1 MKSAGSLTARLALA
15 FALIAGCAFAGV
27 GLYLYHALA
36 MQIIERDDAE
46 LLRKAARARAELA
59 ETGASTAE
67 RWSELGGVVA
77 GNAEYGL
84 LASAPDGT
92 PVVAAGAEPGV
103 QPEAPAL
110 PPGAPIGPASIRTW
124 SRADG
129 LPVRGISMLAHAGAQ
144 PLPVQVTVYQVA
156 ASRMALLR
164 AYRWKLVMA
173 TCLGALA
180 AGVLGYAA
188 LRNGMAP
195 LRRMAA
201 GTRAVT
207 FTSGALPVDPS
218 LLPAE
223 LNELALAL
231 QHMIERLRERY
242 ERLSQFSADLAHDF
256 RTPINNLLGQTQVAL
271 ASDRSVEE
279 YQALLVSNVEEYERL
294 GRMIEN
300 MLFLARADNAR
311 VAVRYAELDLA
322 TELERQADYF
332 ELLADAR
339 GITILVDAQ
348 GQVHADATLL
358 RRAVGNLISNAVRY
372 APTGTQ
378 VRLWAR
384 EVGAQAQIEVSNP
397 GPGIAAEHLP
407 KLFDR
412 FFRADPARANSGES
426 SGIGLAIVKT
436 IMDLHH
442 GTAQAES
449 APGQVTCFR
458 LIFPRRAEPGQ

>member
-1 MKSAGSLTARLALA
+1 MKAAGSLTARLALA
-15 FALIAGCAFAGV
+15 FALIAGGAFAGV

-36 MQIIERDDAE
+36 AQIIERDDAE

-59 ETGASTAE
+59 ETGASSAE
-67 RWSELGGVVA
+67 RWRELGGVVA

-92 PVVAAGAEPGV
+92 PLVATGAEAGV
-103 QPEAPAL
+103 PPEAPAL
-110 PPGAPIGPASIRTW
+110 PPGAPIGPASIRAW
-124 SRADG
+124 SGADG
-129 LPVRGISMLAHAGAQ
+129 LPVHGITMLAHAGAQ
-144 PLPVQVTVYQVA
+144 PLPVQVTVYQVG

-164 AYRWKLVMA
+164 AYRWKLVLA

-188 LRNGMAP
+188 LRAGMAP
-195 LRRMAA
+195 LRRIAA

-218 LLPAE
+218 QLPAE

-348 GQVHADATLL
+348 GQVDADPTLL

-384 EVGAQAQIEVSNP
+384 EAGAQVRIEVSNP
-397 GPGIAAEHLP
+397 GPGIAAEDLP

-449 APGQVTCFR
+449 TPGQVTCFR
-458 LIFPRRAEPGQ
+458 LIFPGRAGPGQ